1 MGETVILM
9 RVQKK
14 DVKQKDE
21 RKDVTMVE
29 HTLLNYINDMGWSR
43 KHTVKAVNK
52 PGATS
57 EKIFDELDDVI
68 KVKPFRQ

>member
-29 HTLLNYINDMGWSR
+29 HTLLNYINDMG
-43 KHTVKAVNK
+43 
-52 PGATS
+52 
-57 EKIFDELDDVI
+57 
-68 KVKPFRQ
+68 